1 MAKRADWVKSPVL
14 LALDPAL
21 SVSRH
26 RVESLISRQ
35 AALAFQAGVR
45 RADSVPRLIA
55 DVLSSDT
62 GNLNLNGRLNL
73 MLKDEDGLRMHI
85 APFLDEYDQEMMH
98 ILEQGSTHF
107 LFEYYALKFMTFSG
121 RPCAGFSRYVHPV
134 LPGSA

>member
-1 MAKRADWVKSPVL
+1 MAKHADWGKSPVL

-26 RVESLISRQ
+26 RVESLNSRQ

-55 DVLSSDT
+55 DVLRSDT
-62 GNLNLNGRLNL
+62 GNLYLNVPLNL
-73 MLKDEDGLRMHI
+73 MQRDEDGLRMHI
-85 APFLDEYDQEMMH
+85 APLLDEYDQEMMH
-98 ILEQGSTHF
+98 ILEQGSTYF
-107 LFEYYALKFMTFSG
+107 PFEYYALKFMTFSG